1 MSRAVA
7 AVHGQ
12 FGRAVIYRLNRP
24 FNIHAH
30 REGHLIFHLSGD
42 NAGVL
47 VSGAPCRATNE
58 SVVAISPW
66 EPHNFVPKDLE
77 DGSTFFVL
85 YVNPDWFADGI
96 GETRLQ
102 FGRAEF
108 ARTPALDARIRRVSG
123 LVYAGERLTALE
135 CELRGL
141 IQACYEETWETSGH
155 EEAGAEEKTWR
166 QRDLGE
172 RRGSSS
178 QAIDFRVRK
187 SMRLME
193 ASLGANIEL
202 DAVARGAGLSRP
214 HFYKLFRTQTGLTP
228 NLYVKTL
235 IMEHAIDR
243 LVASE
248 IAVADIGYDLGF
260 SSQSGFTRFFAA
272 NVGMAPTQYRR
283 VAHVL

>member
-12 FGRAVIYRLNRP
+12 FGRAVFYNLNRP

-42 NAGVL
+42 DGGVL
-47 VSGAPCRATNE
+47 VSGAPCRTTNE
-58 SVVAISPW
+58 SVVAVSPW
-66 EPHNFVPKDLE
+66 EPHNFVPGDLHE
-77 DGSTFFVL
+77 GSTFFVL
-85 YVNPDWFADGI
+85 YVNPDWFAHGV
-96 GETRLQ
+96 GETRLR
-102 FGRAEF
+102 FGRSEF
-108 ARTPALDARIRRVSG
+108 ARTPALDAQIRRVSA
-123 LVYAGERLTALE
+123 LVYAGERLTGLD
-135 CELRGL
+135 CELRNL
-141 IQACYEETWETSGH
+141 IHACYEETWRQMDLDEGRGPSG
-155 EEAGAEEKTWR
+155 
-166 QRDLGE
+166 QV
-172 RRGSSS
+172 
-178 QAIDFRVRK
+178 IDFRVRK

-193 ASLGANIEL
+193 ESLGADIEL

-228 NLYVKTL
+228 NLYVNTL
-235 IMEHAIDR
+235 LMEQAIDK
-243 LVASE
+243 LVGSE
-248 IAVADIGYDLGF
+248 ISVADIGYDLGF

>member
-12 FGRAVIYRLNRP
+12 FGRAVIYKLNRP

-42 NAGVL
+42 NGGVL
-47 VSGAPCRATNE
+47 VSGAPCRATNA
-58 SVVAISPW
+58 SVVAVSPW
-66 EPHNFVPKDLE
+66 EPHNFVPGDLD
-77 DGSTFFVL
+77 DGSIFFVL
-85 YVNPDWFADGI
+85 YVNPDWFAV
-96 GETRLQ
+96 GETRLR
-102 FGRAEF
+102 FGRSEF
-108 ARTPALDARIRRVSG
+108 ARTPALDAQIRRVSA
-123 LVYAGERLTALE
+123 LVYAGQRVTTFD
-135 CELRGL
+135 CELRSL
-141 IQACYEETWETSGH
+141 IEACCEETW
-155 EEAGAEEKTWR
+155 R
-166 QRDLGE
+166 QMDLGE
-172 RRGSSS
+172 GRGLSG

-193 ASLGANIEL
+193 DSLGANIEL

-228 NLYVKTL
+228 NLYVNTL
-235 IMEHAIDR
+235 LMEQAIDK
-243 LVASE
+243 LVGSE
-248 IAVADIGYDLGF
+248 TSVADIGYDLGF

>member
-42 NAGVL
+42 NGGVL

-58 SVVAISPW
+58 SVIAVSPW
-66 EPHNFVPKDLE
+66 EPHNFVPGDLD

-85 YVNPDWFADGI
+85 YVNPDWFASGAS
-96 GETRLQ
+96 ETLLR
-102 FGRAEF
+102 FGRSEF
-108 ARTPALDARIRRVSG
+108 ARTPALDAQIRCVSA
-123 LVYAGERLTALE
+123 LVYAGQRVATLD
-135 CELRGL
+135 CELRSL
-141 IQACYEETWETSGH
+141 IQACYEETW
-155 EEAGAEEKTWR
+155 R
-166 QRDLGE
+166 QTDLGAG
-172 RRGSSS
+172 RGSSG

-193 ASLGANIEL
+193 ESLGANIEL

-228 NLYVKTL
+228 SLYVNTL
-235 IMEHAIDR
+235 LMEHAIDR

-248 IAVADIGYDLGF
+248 ISVADIGYDLGF

-283 VAHVL
+283 VAHIL

>member
-12 FGRAVIYRLNRP
+12 FGRAVIYKLNRP

-30 REGHLIFHLSGD
+30 REGHLIFHLSGED
-42 NAGVL
+42 GGVL
-47 VSGAPCRATNE
+47 VSGAPCRTTNE
-58 SVVAISPW
+58 SVVAVSPW
-66 EPHNFVPKDLE
+66 EPHNFVPGNLD

-85 YVNPDWFADGI
+85 YVSPDWFAPGV
-96 GETRLQ
+96 GETRLR
-102 FGRAEF
+102 FGRSEF
-108 ARTPALDARIRRVSG
+108 ARTPALDGQIRRVSA
-123 LVYAGERLTALE
+123 LVYGGERSAVLD

-141 IQACYEETWETSGH
+141 IHACFDETWRRKDVGEGRSLSGH
-155 EEAGAEEKTWR
+155 P
-166 QRDLGE
+166 
-172 RRGSSS
+172 
-178 QAIDFRVRK
+178 IDFRVRK

-193 ASLGANIEL
+193 ASLGTNIEL

-228 NLYVKTL
+228 NLYINTL
-235 IMEHAIDR
+235 LMEQAIDK
-243 LVASE
+243 LVGSE
-248 IAVADIGYDLGF
+248 SPVADIGYDLGF

>member
-42 NAGVL
+42 NGGVL

-58 SVVAISPW
+58 SVVAVSPW
-66 EPHNFVPKDLE
+66 EPHNFVPGDFDE
-77 DGSTFFVL
+77 GATFFVL
-85 YVNPDWFADGI
+85 YVNPDWFAPGVS
-96 GETRLQ
+96 ETRLR
-102 FGRAEF
+102 FGRSEF
-108 ARTPALDARIRRVSG
+108 ARTPALDAQIRCVAA
-123 LVYAGERLTALE
+123 LVHAGERLTTLD
-135 CELRGL
+135 CELRNL
-141 IQACYEETWETSGH
+141 IHACYEETW
-155 EEAGAEEKTWR
+155 R
-166 QRDLGE
+166 QEDLGE
-172 RRGSSS
+172 GRCPSGP
-178 QAIDFRVRK
+178 AIDFRVRK

-193 ASLGANIEL
+193 ESLGVDIEL

-228 NLYVKTL
+228 NLYVNTL
-235 IMEHAIDR
+235 RMEQAIDK
-243 LVASE
+243 LVGSE
-248 IAVADIGYDLGF
+248 ISVADIGYDLGF